1 MLRHYSLR
9 CSWLAMLLTLSAL
22 HLSAQYHTLPAE
34 LDGTM
39 MPYDFESMDPKLGIP
54 DSLDVVH
61 VCYVARHGA
70 RYISSSKKISTLT
83 DILTRLQADGSI
95 TTTGAE
101 FLSLLKQVDDMTEG
115 RRWGALSDV
124 GIMEEQRLGKEMS
137 ALFPKLMSRGKVE
150 AKATYV
156 PRVVMS
162 MYEFLHALEE
172 KNQKLDIS
180 TLSGPANDS
189 LLRCFEVDPDYARY
203 RDSGEWKKVYD
214 DFVLANMPTR
224 PAIEIFGAKAV
235 EGKAKSLTMDIYS
248 VLQSLQ
254 AMGMTAP
261 TDRWM
266 TEDEYRSCWEA
277 ANLQRYLRNTLNPLS
292 EPYVYATTPLIRA
305 IIEDADRNSDPKTSQ
320 GPLSCWFGHAET
332 LMPMLSV
339 MGIPGCSY
347 YTDDWDSVAEHW
359 KSQEVVPLGANFM
372 LVLMRPKSVD
382 NSEVYAM
389 IRLNGRNTAAI
400 SGEPLI
406 LPWKTL
412 RGYWISMRNEFNEE

>member
-9 CSWLAMLLTLSAL
+9 CSLLAMLLTLSAASL
-22 HLSAQYHTLPAE
+22 FAQYHALPSN

-39 MPYDFESMDPKLGIP
+39 MPYDFESIDPKLGIP

-70 RYISSSKKISTLT
+70 RYISSAKKVSALT
-83 DILTRLQADGSI
+83 DILSRQQEEGSI
-95 TTTGAE
+95 SKTGAE
-101 FLSLLKQVDDMTEG
+101 FLTLLRTADQLTG
-115 RRWGALSDV
+115 SRWGALSDV

-137 ALFPKLMSRGKVE
+137 ALFPKLLSRGKVE

-156 PRVVMS
+156 PRVVIS

-172 KNQKLDIS
+172 KNQELDIS

-189 LLRCFEVDPDYARY
+189 LLRCFEADRDYARY

-224 PAIEIFGAKAV
+224 PAIEIFGAQAD

-254 AMGMTAP
+254 AMGMPAP

-277 ANLQRYLRNTLNPLS
+277 ANLERYLRNTLNPLS

-305 IIEDADRNSDPKTSQ
+305 IIEDADKNSDPKTSQ
-320 GPLSCWFGHAET
+320 RPLSCWFGHAET

-339 MGIPGCSY
+339 MGIPGCLY
-347 YTDDWDSVAEHW
+347 YTDDWDTVAEHW

-372 LVLMRPKSVD
+372 LVLMRPKSGD
-382 NSEVYAM
+382 NAEVYAM

-400 SGEPLI
+400 SGKPLI
-406 LPWKTL
+406 LPWKAL
-412 RGYWISMRNEFNEE
+412 RGHWISMRNEFDEE